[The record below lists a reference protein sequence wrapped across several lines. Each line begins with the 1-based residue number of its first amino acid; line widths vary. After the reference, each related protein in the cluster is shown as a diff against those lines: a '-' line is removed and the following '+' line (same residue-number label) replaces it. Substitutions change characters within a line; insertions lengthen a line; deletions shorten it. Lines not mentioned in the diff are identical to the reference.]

1 MRFGRKT
8 RNDPPEEIVTLNAVL
23 CGCGAMSKGWLRAI
37 QETPALK
44 AAIKVK
50 GLVDVNPAAAE
61 ALAAEFGLEGAV
73 TGTDLADVIAR
84 SNADIVF
91 DVVVPTARFNVVSTA
106 LKAGCHVLSEKPMA
120 TSLAEGAAL
129 IDLAAETGKI
139 HAIIQNRRFI
149 SGVRRMRRFVESGSI
164 GDLTAIHCDFFLGPH
179 FGGFREEM
187 DNVLLLDMAIHTFD
201 AARYVADKKPLAVY
215 CVERNPKGSW
225 YRHGASAN
233 ATFEFADDVVFTY
246 RGSWCAEGERTS
258 WESEWRLVGSKG
270 MLTWDGADTFS
281 AAVAGNEP
289 GLLHGVAPVNVPEPA
304 HEEET
309 HGHASVISSFV
320 EAINTG
326 KRPETASSDN
336 IRSLA
341 MVFGAI
347 ESAKTGRRIE
357 ISA

>member
-1 MRFGRKT
+1 M
-8 RNDPPEEIVTLNAVL
+8 ILNAVL

-37 QETPALK
+37 KETPALK
-44 AAIKVK
+44 AGIEVK

-73 TGTDLADVIAR
+73 IGTDLADVIKT
-84 SNADIVF
+84 SKADIVF

-149 SGVRRMRRFVESGSI
+149 SGVRRMRRFIESGSI

-225 YRHGASAN
+225 YKHGASAN

-281 AAVAGNEP
+281 AAVAGTEP
-289 GLLHGVAPVNVPEPA
+289 GLLHGFAPVNVPEPA

-320 EAINTG
+320 EAIKSG

-347 ESAKTGRRIE
+347 ESAKTGKRIE

>member
-1 MRFGRKT
+1 MILK
-8 RNDPPEEIVTLNAVL
+8 AVL

-37 QETPALK
+37 KETPALA
-44 AAIKVK
+44 AAIAVR

-61 ALAAEFGLEGAV
+61 ALAAEFGLEGVV
-73 TGTDLADVIAR
+73 TGTDLSDVIAR
-84 SNADIVF
+84 TNADIVL
-91 DVVVPTARFNVVSTA
+91 DVVVPSARFNIVSTA

-120 TSLAEGAAL
+120 TSLVEGAAL

-149 SGVRRMRRFVESGSI
+149 SGVRRMHRFVKSGAI

-201 AARYVADKKPLAVY
+201 AARFVADKKPLAVY

-225 YRHGASAN
+225 YRHGATAN
-233 ATFEFADDVVFTY
+233 ATFEFSDDVVFTY

-258 WESEWRLVGSKG
+258 WESEWRLVGSRG

-281 AAVAGNEP
+281 AAVAGTDP
-289 GLLHGVAPVNVPEPA
+289 GLLHGFVPVNVPGPM

-309 HGHASVISSFV
+309 HGHASVMSDFV
-320 EAINTG
+320 EAIRSG

-347 ESAKTGRRIE
+347 ESAKTGKRIE

>member
-1 MRFGRKT
+1 M
-8 RNDPPEEIVTLNAVL
+8 TLNAVL

-37 QETPALK
+37 KETPAL
-44 AAIKVK
+44 AAEIEVK

-61 ALAAEFGLEGAV
+61 KLAGEFGLSDAV
-73 TGTDLADVIAR
+73 IGTDLADVIAK
-84 SNADIVF
+84 SKADIVF
-91 DVVVPTARFNVVSTA
+91 DVVIPTARFNVVSTA
-106 LKAGCHVLSEKPMA
+106 LTAGCHVLSEKPMA

-129 IDLAAETGKI
+129 IDLAAKTGKI

-149 SGVRRMRRFVESGSI
+149 SGVRRMRRFVESGAI
-164 GDLTAIHCDFFLGPH
+164 GDITAIHCDFFLAPH

-187 DNVLLLDMAIHTFD
+187 QNVLLLDMAIHTFD
-201 AARYVADKKPLAVY
+201 AARYVADKKPLTVY

-225 YRHGASAN
+225 YQHGASAN

-258 WESEWRLVGSKG
+258 WESQWRLVGSKG
-270 MLTWDGADTFS
+270 MLSWDGEETFR
-281 AAVAGNEP
+281 AAVAGTEQ
-289 GLLHGVAPVNVPEPA
+289 GLLHGFTAVDVPAPA
-304 HEEET
+304 HDEET
-309 HGHASVISSFV
+309 HGHASVIADFV
-320 EAINTG
+320 AAIKTG
-326 KRPETASSDN
+326 KTPETVSSDN

-347 ESAKTGRRIE
+347 ESAKTGKRVE

>member
-1 MRFGRKT
+1 M
-8 RNDPPEEIVTLNAVL
+8 ILNAVL

-37 QETPALK
+37 KETPALK
-44 AAIKVK
+44 AGIEVK

-61 ALAAEFGLEGAV
+61 ALAAEFGLQGAV
-73 TGTDLADVIAR
+73 IGTDLADVIKR
-84 SNADIVF
+84 SKADIVF

-149 SGVRRMRRFVESGSI
+149 SGVRRMRRFIESGSI
-164 GDLTAIHCDFFLGPH
+164 GELTAIHCDFFLGPH

-281 AAVAGNEP
+281 AAVAGTEP
-289 GLLHGVAPVNVPEPA
+289 GLLHGFAPVNVPEPA

-347 ESAKTGRRIE
+347 ESAKTGKRIE

>member
-1 MRFGRKT
+1 
-8 RNDPPEEIVTLNAVL
+8 
-23 CGCGAMSKGWLRAI
+23 MSKGWLRAI
-37 QETPALK
+37 KETPALA
-44 AAIKVK
+44 AAIEVK
-50 GLVDVNPAAAE
+50 GLVDVNQAAADK
-61 ALAAEFGLEGAV
+61 LAEEFGLGGAV
-73 TGTDLADVIAR
+73 IGTDLADVIAR
-84 SNADIVF
+84 SKADIVF
-91 DVVVPTARFNVVSTA
+91 DVVIPTARFNIVSTA

-129 IDLAAETGKI
+129 IDLAAETGRI

-149 SGVRRMRRFVESGSI
+149 SGVRRMRRFIESGAI
-164 GDLTAIHCDFFLGPH
+164 GDLTGIHCDFFLAPH

-187 DNVLLLDMAIHTFD
+187 ENVLLLDMAIHTFD

-215 CVERNPKGSW
+215 CIERNPKGSW
-225 YRHGASAN
+225 YQHGASAN

-258 WESEWRLVGSKG
+258 WESQWRLVGSKG
-270 MLTWDGADTFS
+270 MLTWDGEEGFK

-289 GLLHGVAPVNVPEPA
+289 GLLRGITTVEVPVPEND
-304 HEEET
+304 EET

-320 EAINTG
+320 EAIKTG
-326 KRPETASSDN
+326 ERPETASSDN

-347 ESAKTGRRIE
+347 ESAKTGQRIE

>member
-1 MRFGRKT
+1 MK
-8 RNDPPEEIVTLNAVL
+8 LNAVL

-37 QETPALK
+37 KETPAL
-44 AAIKVK
+44 ADAIAIR
-50 GLVDVNPAAAE
+50 GLVDLNPGVAQ
-61 ALAAEFGLEGAV
+61 ALAAEFGLGDAV
-73 TGTDLADVIAR
+73 IGTDLNDVIAQTR
-84 SNADIVF
+84 ADIVF
-91 DVVVPTARFNVVSTA
+91 DVVIPAARFAVVSAA

-129 IDLAAETGKI
+129 IDLAAEAGKV

-149 SGVRRMRRFVESGSI
+149 SGVRRMRRFVESGAI
-164 GDLTAIHCDFFLGPH
+164 GDLTGIHCDFFIAPH

-201 AARYVADKKPLAVY
+201 AARYVAGKKPLAVY
-215 CVERNPKGSW
+215 CVEKNPKGSW

-270 MLTWDGADTFS
+270 MLTWDGAENFS
-281 AAVAGNEP
+281 AATSGAEP
-289 GLLHGVAPVNVPEPA
+289 GLLHGFAPVEVPGPE
-304 HEEET
+304 HDEET
-309 HGHASVISSFV
+309 HGHASVIASFI
-320 EAINTG
+320 EAIRSG

-347 ESAKTGRRIE
+347 ESAKTGKRVE

>member
-1 MRFGRKT
+1 
-8 RNDPPEEIVTLNAVL
+8 
-23 CGCGAMSKGWLRAI
+23 MSKGWLRAI
-37 QETPALK
+37 KETPAL
-44 AAIKVK
+44 AAGIEVK

-61 ALAAEFGLEGAV
+61 KLAEEFALTDAV
-73 TGTDLADVIAR
+73 IGTDLADVIAK
-84 SNADIVF
+84 SKADIVF
-91 DVVVPTARFNVVSTA
+91 DVVIPTARFNVVSTA

-129 IDLAAETGKI
+129 IDLAADTGKI

-149 SGVRRMRRFVESGSI
+149 SGVRRMRRFVESGAI
-164 GDLTAIHCDFFLGPH
+164 GDITAIHCDFFLAPH

-187 DNVLLLDMAIHTFD
+187 QNVLLLDMAIHTFD
-201 AARYVADKKPLAVY
+201 AARYVADKKPIAVY

-225 YRHGASAN
+225 YQNGASAN

-258 WESEWRLVGSKG
+258 WESQWRLVGSKG
-270 MLTWDGADTFS
+270 MLSWDGEETFR
-281 AAVAGNEP
+281 AAVAGTEP
-289 GLLHGVAPVNVPEPA
+289 GLLHGFTPVDVPAPA
-304 HEEET
+304 HDEET
-309 HGHASVISSFV
+309 HGHASVIADFV
-320 EAINTG
+320 AAIKTG
-326 KRPETASSDN
+326 KTPETVSSDN

-347 ESAKTGRRIE
+347 ESAKTGKRIE

>member
-1 MRFGRKT
+1 MK
-8 RNDPPEEIVTLNAVL
+8 LNAVL

-37 QETPALK
+37 KETPAL
-44 AAIKVK
+44 AEAIKVT

-61 ALAAEFGLEGAV
+61 ALAAEFGLSGAAI
-73 TGTDLADVIAR
+73 GTNLSAVIATAK
-84 SNADIVF
+84 ADIVF
-91 DVVVPTARFNVVSTA
+91 DVVIPTARFNVVSTA

-120 TSLAEGAAL
+120 TSLTEGAAL

-149 SGVRRMRRFVESGSI
+149 SGVRRMRRFVELGAI
-164 GDLTAIHCDFFLGPH
+164 GELTGIHCDFFLAPH
-179 FGGFREEM
+179 FGGFREDM

-201 AARYVADKKPLAVY
+201 AARYVAGKKPLAVY
-215 CVERNPKGSW
+215 CIERNPKGSW

-233 ATFEFADDVVFTY
+233 ATFEFSDDVVFTY

-258 WESEWRLVGSKG
+258 WESQWRLVGSRG
-270 MLTWDGADTFS
+270 MLTWDGDDTFS
-281 AAVAGNEP
+281 AAVAGEET
-289 GLLHGVAPVNVPEPA
+289 GLLRGFAPVNVPEP
-304 HEEET
+304 ERDEET
-309 HGHASVISSFV
+309 HGHASVIAGFV
-320 EAINTG
+320 DAIRTG
-326 KRPETASSDN
+326 KRPETVSSDN

-347 ESAKTGRRIE
+347 ESARTGKRIE

>member
-1 MRFGRKT
+1 VILK
-8 RNDPPEEIVTLNAVL
+8 AVL

-37 QETPALK
+37 KETPALA
-44 AAIKVK
+44 AAIEVS

-61 ALAAEFGLEGAV
+61 ALASEFGLEGAV
-73 TGTDLADVIAR
+73 IGTDLSEVIAQ
-84 SNADIVF
+84 SSADIVF
-91 DVVVPTARFNVVSTA
+91 DVVVPAARFTVVSTA

-129 IDLAAETGKI
+129 IDLAAETGRI

-149 SGVRRMRRFVESGSI
+149 SGVRRMHRFVKSGAI

-201 AARYVADKKPLAVY
+201 AARFVADKKPLAVY
-215 CVERNPKGSW
+215 CVEKNPKGSW

-233 ATFEFADDVVFTY
+233 ATFEFSDDVVFTY

-258 WESEWRLVGSKG
+258 WESEWRLVGSRG

-281 AAVAGNEP
+281 ATVAGTEP
-289 GLLHGVAPVNVPEPA
+289 GLLHGFTPVNVPDPE

-309 HGHASVISSFV
+309 HGHASVISDFV
-320 EAINTG
+320 EAIRSG

-347 ESAKTGRRIE
+347 ESARTGKRIE

>member
-1 MRFGRKT
+1 V
-8 RNDPPEEIVTLNAVL
+8 ILNAVL

-37 QETPALK
+37 KETPALA
-44 AAIKVK
+44 AAIEVK
-50 GLVDVNPAAAE
+50 GLVDVNPAAAG

-73 TGTDLADVIAR
+73 IGTDLADVIAR
-84 SNADIVF
+84 SKADIVF
-91 DVVVPTARFNVVSTA
+91 DVVIPAARFNVVSTA
-106 LKAGCHVLSEKPMA
+106 LNAGCHVLSEKPMA

-149 SGVRRMRRFVESGSI
+149 SGVRRMRRFVEGGAI
-164 GDLTAIHCDFFLGPH
+164 GELTAIHCDFFLGPH

-201 AARYVADKKPLAVY
+201 AARYIADKKPLAVY
-215 CVERNPKGSW
+215 CIERNPKGSW
-225 YRHGASAN
+225 YKHGACAN
-233 ATFEFADDVVFTY
+233 ATFEFADDVIFTY

-270 MLTWDGADTFS
+270 MLTWDGADTFN
-281 AAVAGNEP
+281 AAVAGNQP
-289 GLLHGVAPVNVPEPA
+289 GLLHGFTPVTVPEPA

-309 HGHASVISSFV
+309 HGHASVIASFV
-320 EAINTG
+320 EAIMTG

-347 ESAKTGRRIE
+347 ESARTGKRIE

>member
-1 MRFGRKT
+1 M
-8 RNDPPEEIVTLNAVL
+8 TLNAVL

-37 QETPALK
+37 KETPAL
-44 AAIKVK
+44 AAEIEVK

-61 ALAAEFGLEGAV
+61 KLAEEFGLSGAV
-73 TGTDLADVIAR
+73 IGTDLADVIAK
-84 SNADIVF
+84 SKADIVF
-91 DVVVPTARFNVVSTA
+91 DVVIPTARFDVVSTA
-106 LKAGCHVLSEKPMA
+106 LKARCHVLSEKPMA

-129 IDLAAETGKI
+129 IDLAAETGKV

-149 SGVRRMRRFVESGSI
+149 SGVRRMRRFVESGAI
-164 GDLTAIHCDFFLGPH
+164 GDITGIHCDFFLAPH

-187 DNVLLLDMAIHTFD
+187 QNVLLLDMAIHTFD
-201 AARYVADKKPLAVY
+201 AARFVADKKPLAVY

-225 YRHGASAN
+225 YQHGASAN

-258 WESEWRLVGSKG
+258 WESQWRLVGSKG
-270 MLTWDGADTFS
+270 MLTWDGEEGFK
-281 AAVAGNEP
+281 AATAGEQP
-289 GLLHGVAPVNVPEPA
+289 GLLHGFTPVEVPAPE
-304 HEEET
+304 HDEET
-309 HGHASVISSFV
+309 HGHASVIASFV
-320 EAINTG
+320 EAIETG

-341 MVFGAI
+341 MVFCAI
-347 ESAKTGRRIE
+347 ESAKTGKRIE

>member
-1 MRFGRKT
+1 VK
-8 RNDPPEEIVTLNAVL
+8 LNAVL

-37 QETPALK
+37 KETPALDD
-44 AAIKVK
+44 AIAIK
-50 GLVDVNPAAAE
+50 GLVDLNTEVAQ
-61 ALAAEFGLEGAV
+61 ALAAEFGLVDAV
-73 TGTDLADVIAR
+73 IGTDLNDVIAQTG
-84 SNADIVF
+84 ADVVF
-91 DVVVPTARFNVVSTA
+91 DVVIPAARLAVVSAA

-129 IDLAAETGKI
+129 IDLAAEAGKV

-149 SGVRRMRRFVESGSI
+149 SGVRRMRRFVESGAI
-164 GDLTAIHCDFFLGPH
+164 GDLTGIHCDFFIAPH

-201 AARYVADKKPLAVY
+201 AARYVAGKKPLAVY
-215 CVERNPKGSW
+215 CVEKNPKGSW

-270 MLTWDGADTFS
+270 MLTWDGAENFS
-281 AAVAGNEP
+281 AATSGAEP
-289 GLLHGVAPVNVPEPA
+289 GLLHGFAPVEVPGPE
-304 HEEET
+304 HDEET
-309 HGHASVISSFV
+309 HGHASVIASFI
-320 EAINTG
+320 EAIRSG

-347 ESAKTGRRIE
+347 ESARTGKRVE